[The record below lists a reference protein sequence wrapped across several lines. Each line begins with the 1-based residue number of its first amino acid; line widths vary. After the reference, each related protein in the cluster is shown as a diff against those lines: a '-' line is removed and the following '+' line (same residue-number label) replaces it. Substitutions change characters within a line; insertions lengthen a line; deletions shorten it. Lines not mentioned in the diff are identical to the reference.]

1 MPRDCHLFGWI
12 VAAVLCCGRLQAG
25 ENWPQF
31 RGPDG
36 QGHSDATR
44 LPLTWSETEHIRWK
58 TPIHDRGWSSPVV
71 WADQIWLTTATS
83 DGKKLFAICIN
94 LATGH
99 IVRDL
104 ELFDVESPADTRQYN
119 SYASPTPV
127 IEPGRVYISFGSYG
141 TACLDTQSGDVLW
154 QRRDLPCNH
163 FRGPGASPIL
173 FENLLI
179 LDFDGFDFQYLIA
192 LDKQTGRTV
201 WKTDRTV
208 DYGTTDGDM
217 KKSFSTPLVIDAAGR
232 LELISACSK
241 AALAYDPRTGKELWR
256 IRHTGYSS
264 AARPVFGDGL
274 LFINTGF
281 GKANLLAMRPEG
293 DGDLTDTNIAW
304 KLTKSVGSKPSPLL
318 VDGLIYLVHDAG
330 VASCID
336 AQTGKEVWSKRLG
349 GDFSASPIHAAGRVY
364 FCDESGKTTV
374 VKAGRKYEA
383 LATNTLDD
391 GCKASPAA
399 VGQSL
404 ILRTKT
410 NLYRI
415 EDH

>member
-1 MPRDCHLFGWI
+1 
-12 VAAVLCCGRLQAG
+12 
-25 ENWPQF
+25 
-31 RGPDG
+31 
-36 QGHSDATR
+36 
-44 LPLTWSETEHIRWK
+44 
-58 TPIHDRGWSSPVV
+58 VV
-71 WADQIWLTTATS
+71 WGDQIWLTTATP
-83 DGKKLFAICIN
+83 DGTKLFAICVD
-94 LATGH
+94 LTTGH

-104 ELFDVESPADTRQYN
+104 ELFDVDNPADTRQYN

-141 TACLDTQSGDVLW
+141 TACLDTQSGAVLW

-163 FRGPGASPIL
+163 FRGPGSSPIL
-173 FENLLI
+173 FENLVI
-179 LDFDGFDFQYLIA
+179 LDFDGFDYQYLIA

-201 WKTDRTV
+201 WKADRTV

-232 LELISACSK
+232 LQLISACSK
-241 AALAYDPRTGKELWR
+241 AALAYDPQTGKELWR

-293 DGDLTDTNIAW
+293 EGDLTDTNIAW
-304 KLTKSVGSKPSPLL
+304 KVTKSVGSKPSPLL

-349 GDFSASPIHAAGRVY
+349 GDFSASPIFAAGRVY

-374 VKAGRKYEA
+374 VKTGRKYEA

-415 EDH
+415 EER